1 MVTDACWF
9 DYDMDGDPDLVVVG
23 EWMNV
28 SIYRND
34 EGAFKEITERCGLA
48 ETSGWWNCIRVADL
62 DLDGDLDLLGG
73 NLGLNSMLKA
83 SVQEPVELFLND
95 FDNNGIPDP
104 ILCAYS
110 EGTSYPIATLDELKR
125 QIIGIEQQYPAYADF
140 GEQTISEIFGEEKVA
155 QSLHKQAVLFESA
168 VFLNRGDGTY
178 ETRPLPTEAQFSPV
192 RDLLVDD
199 FNEDGFPDLLLAG
212 NNYSTRPS
220 LGRQDASYGWF
231 MVGNGAPEFK
241 TVNPA
246 RSGFLMSGDAR
257 KLHLLEIEEKAYLL
271 LMPNNGEIQ
280 LFKHGS

>member
-1 MVTDACWF
+1 
-9 DYDMDGDPDLVVVG
+9 
-23 EWMNV
+23 
-28 SIYRND
+28 
-34 EGAFKEITERCGLA
+34 
-48 ETSGWWNCIRVADL
+48 
-62 DLDGDLDLLGG
+62 
-73 NLGLNSMLKA
+73 MLKA

-220 LGRQDASYGWF
+220 LGR
-231 MVGNGAPEFK
+231 
-241 TVNPA
+241 
-246 RSGFLMSGDAR
+246 RR
-257 KLHLLEIEEKAYLL
+257 R
-271 LMPNNGEIQ
+271 
-280 LFKHGS
+280 